1 MNIKEVATKAKVS
14 TATVSRTVNGN
25 PLVSSKTAEKV
36 WRAIRELGYY
46 PNSHARIL
54 VSGRSRILGLI
65 ISDIAN
71 PFFPELV
78 KGFEDN
84 AIQRDYNVMIANTG
98 YDSSRMTLGV
108 RRMIEHQVDG
118 VAIMT
123 SEVDH
128 HLVDELSRRG
138 VPIVFLDVGSVKKR
152 VSNIRVD
159 YATGIREAIDHLY
172 ELGHR
177 CVAFISGPMQLKSAR
192 VRRTAFLKSLSS
204 RHMETNESLIA
215 IGNHRV
221 DGGQACMEQLLQL
234 RRRPTAVLASNDL
247 TAIGALR
254 ALHAHGLRIPSDIS
268 LIGFDDI
275 ELSQYTDP
283 PLTTVRL
290 SREDLGRTAFEALM
304 NIIEGVSDHGA
315 EIGVGTH
322 LVLRQSTG
330 PCAQPHRRSRELA
343 ATGPR

>member
-1 MNIKEVATKAKVS
+1 MNIKEVAIKAKVS

-25 PLVSSKTAEKV
+25 PLVSSKTADKV

-46 PNSHARIL
+46 PNSHARTL

-78 KGFEDN
+78 KGFEDT
-84 AIQRDYNVMIANTG
+84 AIVRDYNVMIANTG
-98 YDSSRMTLGV
+98 YDSSRMTIGV

-128 HLVDELSRRG
+128 DLVDQLSRRG
-138 VPIVFLDVGSVKKR
+138 VPIVFLDVGTVKRR
-152 VSNIRVD
+152 VSNIKVD

-172 ELGHR
+172 NLGHR
-177 CVAFISGPMQLKSAR
+177 SVAFISGPMKLKSAR
-192 VRRTAFLKSLSS
+192 VRRTAFLKSLAA
-204 RHMETNESLIA
+204 RHMDSNESLIA
-215 IGNHRV
+215 TGNHRV
-221 DGGQACMEQLLQL
+221 DGGQSCMEELLRL

-254 ALHAHGLRIPSDIS
+254 AIHAEGLQVPRDIS

-290 SREDLGRTAFEALM
+290 SREELGRSAFEALI
-304 NIIEGVSDHGA
+304 NNIEGVSDHGA
-315 EIGVGTH
+315 ELGVGTH
-322 LVLRQSTG
+322 LVLRESTG
-330 PCAQPHRRSRELA
+330 PCAQDHKLRRDSA
-343 ATGPR
+343 SSVTP

>member
-1 MNIKEVATKAKVS
+1 MNIKEVASKANVS

-25 PLVSSKTAEKV
+25 PLVSSKTADRV

-78 KGFEDN
+78 KGFEDTALDQN
-84 AIQRDYNVMIANTG
+84 YNVMIANTG

-128 HLVDELSRRG
+128 HLIDELSRRG

-159 YATGIREAIDHLY
+159 YAKGIREAIDHLY
-172 ELGHR
+172 DLGHR
-177 CVAFISGPMQLKSAR
+177 SVAFISGPMQLKSAR
-192 VRRTAFLKSLSS
+192 IRRTAFLKSLAA
-204 RHMETNESLIA
+204 RHMDTDGSLVA
-215 IGNHRV
+215 TGNHRV
-221 DGGQACMEQLLQL
+221 DGGQSCMEQLLRLHQ
-234 RRRPTAVLASNDL
+234 RPTAVLASNDL

-254 ALHAHGLRIPSDIS
+254 AIHAAGLQVPKDIS

-283 PLTTVRL
+283 PLSTVRL
-290 SREDLGRTAFEALM
+290 SREELGRTAFEALV
-304 NIIEGVSDHGA
+304 NIIEGVSDHGS
-315 EIGVGTH
+315 EVRVGTR
-322 LVLRQSTG
+322 LVLRESTG
-330 PCAQPHRRSRELA
+330 ACSPLPKLHRDSDKCTR
-343 ATGPR
+343 